1 MTYVCCLNASQSSY
15 FLVAWMACICML
27 FEMATKMLFTVDHS
41 RSYAPAS
48 NKYFILN
55 GAMLIASQNA
65 RLLYERRLY
74 DDVALLY
81 SQQPAVL
88 LSLLLCYPHYGQP

>member
-1 MTYVCCLNASQSSY
+1 
-15 FLVAWMACICML
+15 ML

-74 DDVALLY
+74 DDMALLY

-88 LSLLLCYPHYGQP
+88 LSLLLGRVRYFS